1 MSSIEKNIESF
12 YGEKL
17 RLKACGILVVKDK
30 ILLINHS
37 GLNESNCFWA
47 PPGGGM
53 EFGESA
59 EDCLKRE
66 FIEETGLI
74 INVNKFLFV
83 HEYLNA
89 PLHAIELFF
98 EVSSPT
104 TNIIT
109 GSDPEFSAEH
119 QIIKETAFLEF
130 DLLKNEPKENLHR
143 VLHENLEDFKIFKQ
157 KGYFKSH

>member
-1 MSSIEKNIESF
+1 MSRIEKNIESF
-12 YGEKL
+12 YGQRL
-17 RLKACGILVVKDK
+17 RVRVCGILVIKNK

-53 EFGESA
+53 EFGEST

-66 FIEETGLI
+66 FLEETGLI
-74 INVNKFLFV
+74 ITVNQFLFV
-83 HEYLNA
+83 HEYLSP

-98 EVSSPT
+98 EVGSPS
-104 TNIIT
+104 TNIET

-130 DLLKNEPKENLHR
+130 DMLKNEPKENLHR
-143 VLHENLEDFKIFKQ
+143 VLHENDEEFKIIKQ